1 MLHVSE
7 KDNSETFRTASIR
20 TAKMRRGGK
29 KAAPPR
35 LTTQLLPVLSK
46 PLSAVGLFVEIQG
59 SDWGGCPAADKDK
72 WFKCIVRQFEA
83 VHNFPGGTKSAH
95 E

>member
-1 MLHVSE
+1 M
-7 KDNSETFRTASIR
+7 
-20 TAKMRRGGK
+20 
-29 KAAPPR
+29 
-35 LTTQLLPVLSK
+35 SK

>member
-1 MLHVSE
+1 
-7 KDNSETFRTASIR
+7 
-20 TAKMRRGGK
+20 MRRGGK

-59 SDWGGCPAADKDK
+59 SDWGGFPAADKDK
-72 WFKCIVRQFEA
+72 WFKCIARQFEA